1 MTRPIHPKTLFLVAT
16 ATLGCGNASTP
27 TATPATAAHTSGAE
41 QAPLRESEI
50 HALGGAYVSAMP
62 VALTSFGSATM
73 AGPEGDAIY
82 VLGGYHGEPHRYSRE
97 GQSNKLYRL
106 LRTGTTWSWSE
117 LATYAEGTQGL
128 ALVPFENDLVACG
141 GSTLRNTIESP
152 ADQHASTA
160 CYRYVSA
167 TNAWTPFAPLPT
179 PRSSFD
185 AAVLGGRI
193 YAVGGWNISGA
204 ASTGS
209 FSSTMAVY
217 ADGAWTEV
225 ALPFQRRALAVAAT
239 STHLIALGG
248 MDASAALSSALD
260 IFDPATGQWTSGP
273 AYPGD
278 AFGVSATAIGDVIFA
293 SGRDG
298 IVHRYRVGDAA
309 WERVTTLAEGR
320 FFHRL
325 ARAADGLAVVGG
337 IGSMTMDGRAR
348 LVEFVSLESAQRERV
363 GHVEIDFPGASR
375 NRAGI
380 FMLDDSLYVAGGNN
394 STGQH
399 DFQPHNFET
408 ATHRLHLPSLRW
420 FEGPALP
427 EGRQSLVSVT
437 HDDSSQGGSGRPS
450 SAPTALH
457 HPSATI
463 SVGGFGHDGD
473 GSRTYADAFV
483 IRDGAPAWQ
492 TVRNALPRPRTQF
505 GAAYAGDA
513 LWVFGGLDYDETRP
527 EDTQFVHLDSV
538 LRCPVDHATLEH
550 EGPASPLGACEEI
563 TGAVMPGTRRAFAG
577 AVLEGRYY
585 MMGGMRDGFAPVP
598 DCFAFTLATRTWEA
612 FQCPPAVRISGEAF
626 AVDGRLVLLGGTSRR
641 EGAEASAPD
650 RSVEVYDPATQ
661 TWSTLI
667 AELPV
672 DTHQMRFVRH
682 EHRILGFSSQ
692 QAEHRAQI
700 VTIDA
705 SR

>member
-1 MTRPIHPKTLFLVAT
+1 MTRPIRHNAIFLVAT
-16 ATLGCGNASTP
+16 ATLGCGSASTP
-27 TATPATAAHTSGAE
+27 AAAPPAAHTTGAE
-41 QAPLRESEI
+41 HAPTAARESEI

-62 VALTSFGSATM
+62 VALTSFGSATL

-106 LRTGTTWSWSE
+106 QRTATGPSSTWAWSE
-117 LATYAEGTQGL
+117 LATYAEGIQGL

-141 GSTLRNTIESP
+141 GSTLRNTIADP

-160 CYRYVSA
+160 CYRYVTASNTWA
-167 TNAWTPFAPLPT
+167 PFAPLPT

-204 ASTGS
+204 SSTGS

-239 STHLIALGG
+239 SRHLIALGG
-248 MDASAALSSALD
+248 MDASAELSNALD

-278 AFGVSATAIGDVIFA
+278 AFGISATAIGDVIIA

-325 ARAADGLAVVGG
+325 VASSDGLAVVGG
-337 IGSMTMDGRAR
+337 IGSMTTDGRAR
-348 LVEFVSLESAQRERV
+348 LVEFVSLDPAHRERV

-380 FMLDDSLYVAGGNN
+380 FMLDDSLYISGGNN

-399 DFQPHNFET
+399 DFQPNNFET

-427 EGRQSLVSVT
+427 EGRQSLVTVT
-437 HDDSSQGGSGRPS
+437 HDN
-450 SAPTALH
+450 AA
-457 HPSATI
+457 I

-473 GSRTYADAFV
+473 GSRTYADAYV
-483 IRDGAPAWQ
+483 LREESTAWQ
-492 TVRNALPRPRTQF
+492 AVRNALPLARTQF
-505 GAAYAGDA
+505 GAAYEGDA

-538 LRCPVDHATLEH
+538 LRCPVDHETLEH
-550 EGPASPLGACEEI
+550 ESAASPLGSCEEI
-563 TGAVMPGTRRAFAG
+563 PTAVMPGTRRAFAG
-577 AVLEGRYY
+577 AVLDGRYY

-612 FQCPPAVRISGEAF
+612 FQCPPAVRISAEAF
-626 AVDGRLVLLGGTSRR
+626 AIDGRLVLLGGTSRR
-641 EGAEASAPD
+641 EGAEASSPD

-692 QAEHRAQI
+692 QTEHRAQL